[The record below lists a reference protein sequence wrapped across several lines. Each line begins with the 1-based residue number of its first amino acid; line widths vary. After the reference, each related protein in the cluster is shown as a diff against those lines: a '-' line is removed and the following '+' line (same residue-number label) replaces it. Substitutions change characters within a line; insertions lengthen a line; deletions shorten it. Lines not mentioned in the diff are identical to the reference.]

1 MSKTAF
7 AGPYRDTVT
16 RYNRRPSCLLDAPR
30 TYCTPRITRDWATI
44 TLYAL
49 TVSAL
54 IVTVVM
60 ILGAM

>member
-7 AGPYRDTVT
+7 IGPYRDTVT
-16 RYNRRPSCLLDAPR
+16 RYNRRPSGLLDAPR
-30 TYCTPRITRDWATI
+30 TYCTPRIARDWATI
-44 TLYAL
+44 ALYAM

-54 IVTVVM
+54 IVTGVM